1 MIKII
6 NLTKSFGPRTILDSI
21 SFNVNKGERI
31 GLVGK
36 NGHGKTTIL
45 KMITGEE
52 HQDDG
57 DIVVPKGYTI
67 GYVQQ
72 HLTFSE
78 STVIE
83 EGCLGLR
90 EHEKD
95 QRWKV
100 EKILCGLGFSIED
113 LQKDPKGFSGGYQV
127 RLNLAKTLV
136 AEPDML
142 LLDEPTNY
150 LDVVSIRWLASYLK
164 QWPGELILIT
174 HDRSFM
180 DSITTHT
187 IGIHRKKVRKIS
199 GSTDKL
205 YEQIIKEEEIHEKTR
220 LNDEK
225 KKKEVEQFINRF
237 RAKARLAGLVQSRV
251 KALEKKQSLD
261 KLEKIKTLDFEFN
274 YKLFNA
280 KTLMT
285 VKELSFSYNDD
296 LKIIED
302 FTINV
307 GSEDRICVI
316 GKNGKGKSTFLKL
329 LAGDITPDKGEISF
343 HGNAEV
349 GYFAQ
354 TNTLT
359 LNKNMTV
366 EDEIAA
372 SGCEKQLARNIAGA
386 MMFEGDD
393 ALKKIE
399 ILSGG
404 EKSRVLLGKI
414 LAAPSN
420 LLLLDEPTNHLDMES
435 CDALMAAIDSFEG
448 SVIMVTHNE
457 MFLHTLANRFIVFQ
471 SDGVSLFEGSY
482 QEFLEKIGWEEE
494 ESAAKQACADSDTK
508 GQNINKKDLR
518 KLRSEILTRKS
529 KELKPVEKRLAE
541 VEELIDTKEKELS
554 AKNNELVEASAEGN
568 SAKIQ
573 ELSKALHQIQTESDN
588 LFAEFEELTDK
599 SESLQEQFDNE
610 LAQLES

>member
-6 NLTKSFGPRTILDSI
+6 NLTKSFGARTILDNI

-52 HQDDG
+52 HADDG
-57 DIVVPKGYTI
+57 DIVIPKGYTI

-72 HLTFSE
+72 HLKFTE
-78 STVIE
+78 STVLE
-83 EGCLGLR
+83 EGCLGLP

-95 QRWKV
+95 QQWKV

-113 LQKDPKGFSGGYQV
+113 LQKDPSGFSGGYQV

-136 AEPDML
+136 SEPDML

-164 QWPGELILIT
+164 QWPGELMLIT

-187 IGIHRKKVRKIS
+187 LGIHRKKVRKIS
-199 GSTDKL
+199 GTTDKL
-205 YEQIIKEEEIHEKTR
+205 YEQILKEEEIHEKTR

-225 KKKEVEQFINRF
+225 KQKEVEQFINRF
-237 RAKARLAGLVQSRV
+237 RAKARLAGMVQSRV
-251 KALEKKQSLD
+251 KALEKKQTLD
-261 KLEKIKTLDFEFN
+261 KLDKIKTLDFYFN
-274 YKLFNA
+274 YKPFNA
-280 KTLMT
+280 KTLLT
-285 VKELSFSYNDD
+285 VKDLSFSYNDE
-296 LKIIED
+296 LKIIEN
-302 FTINV
+302 FSINV

-329 LAGDITPDKGEISF
+329 LSGDLKPNKGETAF
-343 HGNAEV
+343 HGNTEL

-354 TNTLT
+354 TNTLK
-359 LNKNMTV
+359 LNTNLSV
-366 EDEIAA
+366 EDEIATT
-372 SGCEKQLARNIAGA
+372 GCEKQQARNIAGA

-399 ILSGG
+399 VLSGG

-414 LAAPSN
+414 LATPSN

-448 SVIMVTHNE
+448 AVIMVTHNE
-457 MFLHTLANRFIVFQ
+457 MFLHSLANRFIVFQ
-471 SDGVSLFEGSY
+471 SDGVSLFEGTY
-482 QEFLEKIGWEEE
+482 QDFLDKIGWEEE
-494 ESAAKQACADSDTK
+494 EPAKQSCTDSENK
-508 GQNINKKDLR
+508 SQNLNKKDLR

-529 KELKPVEKRLAE
+529 KELKPVEKKLSE
-541 VEELIDTKEKELS
+541 VEELIDSKEGELS
-554 AKNNELVEASAEGN
+554 IKNDELVQASGGGD
-568 SAKIQ
+568 SSLIQ
-573 ELSKALHQIQTESDN
+573 ELSKEVHQIQTDIDQ
-588 LFAEFEELTDK
+588 LFEDFEKLTEQVETMQKKFDKEL
-599 SESLQEQFDNE
+599 SE
-610 LAQLES
+610 LEGQ